1 MKLDPSHYEV
11 SAQDL
16 FDKYPSFLKKGFA
29 IEHLPNVHQALA
41 GYISFSCKSHER
53 LLLKDFVQ
61 SAARARRAGGWRT
74 GCSLRTAA
82 SCSGPGTCAAPG
94 PPSSPL

>member
-61 SAARARRAGGWRT
+61 SAARARRAAGG
-74 GCSLRTAA
+74 LAA
-82 SCSGPGTCAAPG
+82 A
-94 PPSSPL
+94 